1 MINYVMA
8 RQAEWFQELP
18 AALEALKE
26 LTTPVIDRATLE
38 RLLRIHRRTA
48 IRLMQRF
55 GGYQAGKTFLISRP
69 TLIRQ
74 LERVAVSDAY
84 LIETGRRE
92 RLSAEL
98 DRTRRLSLARA
109 VRIDTAGDRRE
120 QLLKELPLGIHL
132 KPGELRIEFS
142 GAEDLLRRLY
152 ELSQAIVYDFA
163 RFRDVVEDRQP
174 ETPLRR

>member
-1 MINYVMA
+1 MP

-18 AALEALKE
+18 AALEALE
-26 LTTPVIDRATLE
+26 QLTTPVIDRATLE

-74 LERVAVSDAY
+74 LKRVAASGAY
-84 LIETGRRE
+84 SIETARRE
-92 RLSAEL
+92 RFSAEL
-98 DRTRRLSLARA
+98 ERTRGLSFART
-109 VRIDTAGDRRE
+109 VRIDAAPEIRE
-120 QLLKELPLGIHL
+120 RLLKELPIGIHL

-142 GAEDLLRRLY
+142 DAEDLLRRLY
-152 ELSQAIVYDFA
+152 ELSQAMVYDFT
-163 RFRDVVEDRQP
+163 RFRDLV
-174 ETPLRR
+174 RREST

>member
-1 MINYVMA
+1 MP

-18 AALEALKE
+18 DALEALEE

-69 TLIRQ
+69 IIIRQ
-74 LERVAVSDAY
+74 LKRIAVSSAY
-84 LIETGRRE
+84 LIETARRE

-98 DRTRRLSLARA
+98 ERARRLSFARN
-109 VRIDTAGDRRE
+109 VRIDATPDKPQRP
-120 QLLKELPLGIHL
+120 LTKLPLGIHL
-132 KPGELRIEFS
+132 K
-142 GAEDLLRRLY
+142 
-152 ELSQAIVYDFA
+152 
-163 RFRDVVEDRQP
+163 
-174 ETPLRR
+174 